1 MKYKSVSTFAAIL
14 AAGLTCGSCAH
25 REPADSAISNESRN
39 CLTDLASGMT
49 KRLKITQI
57 VLEGNVVDA
66 NGNPLNGVVVKVEY
80 SRPKTI
86 LTLSD
91 SAENET
97 KTVRETINSKFSFR
111 ESGYAGVAISFF
123 KDGYTEQTLRFQRTD
138 LFSDQEVDNDA
149 TIRRD
154 LRVVLRKARPVNDYI
169 EMKGVQMKVDVH
181 RGTRKICDLS
191 PSGFESGIL
200 ALKDVPY
207 DQVPGTKYLEI
218 DVARDEKNGIL
229 PGITDQKLTFPA
241 EYVLRLH
248 SDDPSDGL
256 FPVESFAEE
265 APDAEYSRKE
275 IRLTLNEP
283 NPRTKAACGYLK
295 IGGRYGRLLLR
306 SPNVITELDQETSR
320 YFVSG
325 YCCYVSLFINRTPGD
340 RNLTE
345 SETGTALTTPAD

>member
-1 MKYKSVSTFAAIL
+1 MKRKTVSIIAAIL
-14 AAGLTCGSCAH
+14 AAGLMCGSCAH
-25 REPADSAISNESRN
+25 REPADPAVSNESRN
-39 CLTDLASGMT
+39 SLTGLASGAAN
-49 KRLKITQI
+49 RLKSTQI
-57 VLEGNVVDA
+57 VLEGNIVDA
-66 NGNPLNGVVVKVEY
+66 NGNLLNGVVVKVEY

-97 KTVRETINSKFSFR
+97 KTVRETVDSKFSFR

-123 KDGYTEQTLRFQRTD
+123 KDGYTEQSLKFQRTG
-138 LFSDQEVDNDA
+138 LLSDREDDA
-149 TIRRD
+149 DAMIRRD
-154 LRVVLRKARPVNDYI
+154 LRIVLRKARPVNDYI
-169 EMKGVQMKVDVH
+169 EMKSVQMKVDIH
-181 RGTRKICDLS
+181 RGTRRICDLS
-191 PSGFESGIL
+191 PSGFERGIL
-200 ALKDVPY
+200 ALKDVPF
-207 DQVPGTKYLEI
+207 DRVPGTKYLEI
-218 DVARDEKNGIL
+218 DLSRDENNGVL
-229 PGITDQKLTFPA
+229 PGVTDQKLTFPA

-256 FPVESFAEE
+256 LPVESFAEE

-295 IGGRYGRLLLR
+295 IGGRYGRIQLR
-306 SPNVITELDQETSR
+306 SPNVITEIDQETFQ

-345 SETGTALTTPAD
+345 SETAATSPPSAD

>member
-1 MKYKSVSTFAAIL
+1 MKYKPVSIIAAIL
-14 AAGLTCGSCAH
+14 AAGLMCGSCAH
-25 REPADSAISNESRN
+25 REPADAVVLCESRN
-39 CLTDLASGMT
+39 SLTDLASGAT
-49 KRLKITQI
+49 KRLKSTQI

-66 NGNPLNGVVVKVEY
+66 TGKPLNGVVVKVEY

-91 SAENET
+91 RAEDET
-97 KTVRETINSKFSFR
+97 KTVRETVDSKFSFR

-123 KDGYTEQTLRFQRTD
+123 KDGYTEQSLRFQWTD
-138 LFSDQEVDNDA
+138 ILSDQQNDA
-149 TIRRD
+149 DAMIRRD
-154 LRVVLRKARPVNDYI
+154 LRIVLRKARPINDYI
-169 EMKGVQMKVDVH
+169 EMKSAQMKVDVH
-181 RGTRKICDLS
+181 RGTRSICDLS

-200 ALKDVPY
+200 ALKDVPF
-207 DQVPGTKYLEI
+207 DQVPGAKYLEI
-218 DVARDEKNGIL
+218 DLARDENNGVL
-229 PGITDQKLTFPA
+229 SGVTDQKLTFPA

-256 FPVESFAEE
+256 LPVESFAEE

-275 IRLTLNEP
+275 IRLPLNEP
-283 NPRTKAACGYLK
+283 NPRTKAVCGYLK
-295 IGGRYGRLLLR
+295 IGGRYGRILLR
-306 SPNVITELDQETSR
+306 SPNVITELDQETFR

-345 SETGTALTTPAD
+345 SENAIPAPSPAY

>member
-1 MKYKSVSTFAAIL
+1 MKRKTVSTIAAIL
-14 AAGLTCGSCAH
+14 AAGLMCGSCTH
-25 REPADSAISNESRN
+25 RVPADSAVSNESRN
-39 CLTDLASGMT
+39 SLTDLAPGT
-49 KRLKITQI
+49 AKRLKSTQI

-66 NGNPLNGVVVKVEY
+66 NGNPLNGVIVKVEY

-86 LTLSD
+86 LSLSD

-97 KTVRETINSKFSFR
+97 KTVRETVDSKFSFR

-123 KDGYTEQTLRFQRTD
+123 KEGYTEQSLRFQRTD
-138 LFSDQEVDNDA
+138 LLSDQEVDNDA

-169 EMKGVQMKVDVH
+169 EMKSVQMKVDVH
-181 RGTRKICDLS
+181 RGTRRICDLS

-200 ALKDVPY
+200 ALKDVPF

-218 DVARDEKNGIL
+218 DLARDENNGVL
-229 PGITDQKLTFPA
+229 PGVTDQKLTFPA

-256 FPVESFAEE
+256 LPVESFAEE

-275 IRLTLNEP
+275 IRLTLDEP
-283 NPRTKAACGYLK
+283 NPRTKNVCGYLK
-295 IGGRYGRLLLR
+295 IGGCYGRIQLR
-306 SPNVITELDQETSR
+306 SPNVITELDQETFQ

-325 YCCYVSLFINRTPGD
+325 YCCYISLFINRTRDD

-345 SETGTALTTPAD
+345 SETAATSPPSAD